1 MEIELIATGLGHR
14 KASYEMFNARHD
26 VSIKESEWLILA
38 KLSEINDRL
47 KIIEDLIVLKK

>member
-14 KASYEMFNARHD
+14 KASYKMFDARHD
-26 VSIKESEWLILA
+26 TNISEADWLILA

-47 KIIEDLIVLKK
+47 KKLEQKL